1 MGNFDYDV
9 AIMESGFGGS
19 VAALRAVGTIL
30 ALWLAFAG
38 CASAV
43 PFWGAKEP
51 KLAGTPLDSLE
62 PGEFTWNGDAQP
74 SGPIVVVV
82 SLTEERAYVYR
93 NGVRIGVS
101 TVSSGKK
108 GYQTPTGVFTVLQKD
123 EHHRSS
129 KYNNAPMPYTER
141 LTWSGVALHAGGL
154 PGYPSSHGCIH
165 LPSEFAKRLFA
176 VSPMGMTV
184 VVASEQSAPQ
194 SVVHPAA
201 LAPVDAGTGAPVDEP
216 RLGAEEEGRW
226 QPEKSPQGPVTILV
240 SAADRRI
247 LVYRNGIEIGQAKI
261 AIRDP
266 QIPFGTHAYTMN
278 DPDVN
283 SPTRWIAVGIP
294 GNEGEAKQSLDPD
307 QVARVTIRPAFLS
320 QLREI
325 LAPGATLAVT
335 DLSVLE
341 QTTGVPVTVL
351 DDSPPDAPF

>member
-1 MGNFDYDV
+1 LTGAVRSILV
-9 AIMESGFGGS
+9 A
-19 VAALRAVGTIL
+19 LL
-30 ALWLAFAG
+30 ALAIASTT
-38 CASAV
+38 SAV
-43 PFWGAKEP
+43 PVWGAKEP
-51 KLAGTPLDSLE
+51 KPAGTPLDSLK
-62 PGEFTWNGDAQP
+62 PGDFIWNGDALP

-82 SLTEERAYVYR
+82 SLTEQRAYVYR

-123 EHHRSS
+123 ADHRSS
-129 KYNNAPMPYTER
+129 KYNDAPMPYTER

-194 SVVHPAA
+194 SVVHPAV
-201 LAPVDAGTGAPVDEP
+201 LAPVDAAGAPTGEP
-216 RLGAEEEGRW
+216 RLGAGEETRW
-226 QPEKSPQGPVTILV
+226 QPEKAPEGPVTVLV

-247 LVYRNGIEIGQAKI
+247 LVYRNGVEIGRAKI

-266 QIPFGTHAYTMN
+266 QLPFGTHAYTMV
-278 DPDVN
+278 DPDPS
-283 SPTRWIAVGIP
+283 SPTRWMSVKIP
-294 GNEGEAKQSLDPD
+294 GHMGETRQPLDPE
-307 QVARVTIRPAFLS
+307 QRARVTIPPAFLS
-320 QLREI
+320 DLRQI

-335 DLSVLE
+335 DAPVLE
-341 QTTGVPVTVL
+341 QTTGVPVKVL
-351 DDSPPDAPF
+351 DDEPPDAQP